1 MARQPLQLPSAEWV
15 PYPDF
20 SIKTIARQKLAS
32 PRAKIWDA
40 SGQDLQDVCGPSDSA
55 TVATLSSD
63 GRWLATAANEDGIVQ
78 IYALDIR
85 DLLEVARKRV
95 TRNLTAEE
103 CKRYLQSKVCPPLQ

>member
-20 SIKTIARQKLAS
+20 SIKTIARQKL
-32 PRAKIWDA
+32 A